1 MRVFIVEDHALVRE
15 ALAEWLNLQAEV
27 EVVGTSESAEEAI
40 DAVRDLRPDIV
51 LMDIHLPEMSG
62 IQSIQS
68 LASKC
73 PDAKIVLIT
82 GDTDEATLYDAI
94 NAGAS
99 GFLLKTIH
107 PEQVLRAL
115 KDVMAGNFALD
126 PTVVGKV
133 ARWAVLGA
141 RTTLHLGDSPLSERE
156 REVAELAVRGFTN
169 QQIAD
174 RLFISPE
181 TVKTHIRNI
190 SRKLGVNNKKELRAW
205 LRGELRTPPSGS

>member
-1 MRVFIVEDHALVRE
+1 
-15 ALAEWLNLQAEV
+15 
-27 EVVGTSESAEEAI
+27 
-40 DAVRDLRPDIV
+40 
-51 LMDIHLPEMSG
+51 
-62 IQSIQS
+62 
-68 LASKC
+68 
-73 PDAKIVLIT
+73 
-82 GDTDEATLYDAI
+82 
-94 NAGAS
+94 
-99 GFLLKTIH
+99 
-107 PEQVLRAL
+107 
-115 KDVMAGNFALD
+115 
-126 PTVVGKV
+126 VVGKV